1 MKRLL
6 FLLAFVQIAI
16 SGNAQLT
23 LEKCHQMAH
32 DNYPVIRKYKL
43 VEQSRDFTLANA
55 TTGYLPQIKLGA
67 NTIYVS
73 DILDLPA
80 NLKSGALDTGHNMY
94 GVNVQVNQTI
104 YDGGNISSNKRI
116 SCAQADVQ
124 SRQLDVTMYDINER
138 VDQIYFGVL
147 IIDEQIKQNLLLQK
161 DLGISS
167 KTISSMIKG
176 GLANQTDAD
185 AIKVEEIKAQQQE
198 SSLHVSRRTYISM
211 LSTFTG
217 IQIDENVEL
226 ERPELQT
233 VSTDNHRPELDLYS
247 SQNSLVEAKRKAL
260 DVALMPK
267 FSAFA
272 AGLYGHQMSS
282 FVKNTI
288 FGAGITMSWSLGSL
302 YTRKND
308 IRKLDIER
316 QQIDNDRNT
325 FLFNIKLQNQ
335 QYDGNILNLK
345 KQIAQDD
352 EIITLRDN
360 IRSKSEKKVQNGTET
375 VNEMLRDI
383 NAVSEARQTKANH
396 EIQLLNEI
404 YRLKN
409 LLKN

>member
-16 SGNAQLT
+16 ISSAQLT

-32 DNYPVIRKYKL
+32 DNYPLIRRYKL
-43 VEQSRDFTLANA
+43 VEQSRDFTLSNA

-67 NTIYVS
+67 NSIYIS
-73 DILDLPA
+73 DVVDLPA
-80 NLKSGALDTGHNMY
+80 NLKSGALDMGHNMY

-104 YDGGNISSNKRI
+104 YDGGYISSNKRI
-116 SCAQADVQ
+116 ARAQSEVQ
-124 SRQLDVTMYDINER
+124 NKQLDVNMYDINER
-138 VDQIYFGVL
+138 IDQIYFGVL
-147 IIDEQIKQNLLLQK
+147 IIDEQIKQNMLLQK

-167 KTISSMIKG
+167 KTIASMIKG
-176 GLANQTDAD
+176 GMANQTDAD
-185 AIKVEEIKAQQQE
+185 VIKVEEIKAQQQE
-198 SSLHVSRRTYISM
+198 SSLRVSRRTYLSM
-211 LSTFTG
+211 LATFIG
-217 IQIDENVEL
+217 SQIDEKTEL
-226 ERPELQT
+226 ERPEL
-233 VSTDNHRPELDLYS
+233 VSVSAENHRPELDFYS
-247 SQNSLVEAKRKAL
+247 SQNSLLNAKRKAL

-272 AGLYGHQMSS
+272 VGLYSHQMTSL
-282 FVKNTI
+282 VNNAI
-288 FGAGITMSWSLGSL
+288 FGAGITMSWSIGSL

-308 IRKLDIER
+308 IRKLDIEH

-325 FLFNIKLQNQ
+325 FLFNIQLQNQ
-335 QYDGNILNLK
+335 QYNGNIENLK
-345 KQIAQDD
+345 QQISQDD
-352 EIITLRDN
+352 DIITLRDN

-396 EIQLLNEI
+396 EIQLLNEV

>member
-1 MKRLL
+1 
-6 FLLAFVQIAI
+6 
-16 SGNAQLT
+16 
-23 LEKCHQMAH
+23 
-32 DNYPVIRKYKL
+32 
-43 VEQSRDFTLANA
+43 
-55 TTGYLPQIKLGA
+55 
-67 NTIYVS
+67 
-73 DILDLPA
+73 
-80 NLKSGALDTGHNMY
+80 
-94 GVNVQVNQTI
+94 
-104 YDGGNISSNKRI
+104 
-116 SCAQADVQ
+116 
-124 SRQLDVTMYDINER
+124 
-138 VDQIYFGVL
+138 
-147 IIDEQIKQNLLLQK
+147 
-161 DLGISS
+161 
-167 KTISSMIKG
+167 
-176 GLANQTDAD
+176 
-185 AIKVEEIKAQQQE
+185 
-198 SSLHVSRRTYISM
+198 M

>member
-16 SGNAQLT
+16 SGSAQLT

-32 DNYPVIRKYKL
+32 DNYPLIRKYKL
-43 VEQSRDFTLANA
+43 VEQSRDFTLSNA

-67 NTIYVS
+67 NAIYVS
-73 DILDLPA
+73 DVLDMPA
-80 NLKSGALDTGHNMY
+80 NLKQGALDTGHNMY

-104 YDGGNISSNKRI
+104 YDGGYISSNKRLARI
-116 SCAQADVQ
+116 QADVQ
-124 SRQLDVTMYDINER
+124 SKQLDVNMYDINER
-138 VDQIYFGVL
+138 IDQIYFGVL

-167 KTISSMIKG
+167 KTVASMIKAG
-176 GLANQTDAD
+176 IANQTDAD

-198 SSLHVSRRTYISM
+198 SSLRVSRRTYISM
-211 LSTFTG
+211 LSTFIG
-217 IQIDENVEL
+217 SQIGEDIEL
-226 ERPELQT
+226 ERPEIQS
-233 VSTDNHRPELDLYS
+233 VSDQNNRPELDFYS
-247 SQNSLVEAKRKAL
+247 SQNTLVDAKRKAL

-272 AGLYGHQMSS
+272 AGLYGHQMTSL
-282 FVKNTI
+282 VKNTI
-288 FGAGITMSWSLGSL
+288 FGAGITMSWSIGSL

-325 FLFNIKLQNQ
+325 FLFNIRLQDQ
-335 QYDGNILNLK
+335 QYTGNIANLK
-345 KQIAQDD
+345 QQILQDD
-352 EIITLRDN
+352 DIIALRDN